1 MNNYK
6 LIHESE
12 FKMLIDMI
20 DAFKD
25 VGQSMKN
32 GKNIEKNTNPLAHM
46 SSIAR
51 AVSNMTLVFPV
62 ICTRGISIE
71 NASLISKA
79 VEKNCVGMLQRLMSA
94 HQIRNEEDLMSY
106 VQLFH
111 KNISTDLVDLDDIF
125 NMVESMTELQPMT
138 QKDINT
144 IKEAMQSPEY
154 YLPENVNEVAL
165 TDFVVKEGAATPNPS
180 SNNKNNSIKDLKD
193 SVDIFKNQI
202 PDSDFKKANELMPT
216 SLVVNFKSKDDQGT
230 VVDYSSGVI
239 GVKAKLYPIS
249 SNDIISHIA
258 ERNANNNWLTNF
270 IRASTKEISFIKDFV
285 LAIDKAKSDALSMSS
300 RRPTADK
307 LWKVLERRANVSK
320 INRLMK
326 NNDNSSAAAIATLC
340 VSQEEVEY
348 LRKQYSI
355 DLERTGVV
363 RGLFESLNL
372 MSIVIVDEALEVAK
386 FVFDDGSYMWET
398 ISFNHLEREASD
410 STYKRVINFMTKT
423 R

>member
-12 FKMLIDMI
+12 FKMLMDMI

-25 VGQSMKN
+25 AKN
-32 GKNIEKNTNPLAHM
+32 SIKDGKKIKKNTNPLAHM

-94 HQIRNEEDLMSY
+94 HQIRNEKDLMSY

-111 KNISTDLVDLDDIF
+111 KNISTDLVDLDDIYSKL
-125 NMVESMTELQPMT
+125 ESSMTELQPMT
-138 QKDINT
+138 AEDIKA

-180 SNNKNNSIKDLKD
+180 SNKNNSIKDLKD